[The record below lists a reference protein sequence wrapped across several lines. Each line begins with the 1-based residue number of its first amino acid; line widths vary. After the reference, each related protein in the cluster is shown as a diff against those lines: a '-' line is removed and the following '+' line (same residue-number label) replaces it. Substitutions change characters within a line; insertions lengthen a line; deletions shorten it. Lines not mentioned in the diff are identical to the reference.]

1 MKNKIKNLPVFKY
14 LFCAYGIFLF
24 FTGIVVLMLS
34 DQNLETVITI
44 ILGAMFIICAVFYN
58 RFMKSRKL
66 SQRIFRYVLVLGAG
80 FYIAVSA
87 FLVIYGYV
95 NTPEYTEDVLV
106 VMGCGNTTIENEN
119 TVEKRLE
126 KAVEYLKTNPY
137 AQVVVSGGST
147 SGFLTEAD
155 TMAIYLQ
162 KNGIPLS
169 RIIKETKSKTTYDRV
184 KQSKRMIESRI
195 GGNYTSVTI
204 TSAAQAFRAQL
215 MARRCGMRT
224 QVIGTR
230 SLLWHL
236 PSECMRE
243 VLALFRFVIFKY

>member
-14 LFCAYGIFLF
+14 IFFAFGIFLF
-24 FTGIVVLMLS
+24 LTGTVVLMLS
-34 DQNLETVITI
+34 ERNTETVITI
-44 ILGAMFIICAVFYN
+44 ILGAVFIICAVFYN
-58 RFMKSRKL
+58 RLMRSRKL
-66 SQRIFRYVLVLGAG
+66 SQRIFRYVLVIGAG
-80 FYIAVSA
+80 LYIAASA
-87 FLVIYGYV
+87 FLIIYGHI

-106 VMGCGNTTIENEN
+106 VMGCGTTTIENEN

-155 TMAIYLQ
+155 AMAIYLQ
-162 KNGIPLS
+162 KKGIPLS
-169 RIIKETKSKTTYDRV
+169 RIIKETKSKTTYDRI
-184 KQSKRMIESRI
+184 KESKRMIESRI
-195 GGNYTSVTI
+195 GNNHTSVTI

-243 VLALFRFVIFKY
+243 VLALARFVIFKY